1 MLDIVFKILMV
12 IFVSATGYLITF
24 QVAGSQSLA
33 RLGLFGGLVL
43 ALLAIL
49 IGEVLKRSSF
59 RALVGGVLGLIV
71 FLTPANF
78 LAYFFFL
85 NLIQPITVK
94 LLALA
99 FVNFIFGYLGLIVGI
114 NQAEK
119 FEPSELQPLSW
130 KGSSA
135 ESSKILDTSVIIDGR
150 IADVC
155 QSGFAE
161 GPLIIPQFV
170 LRELQQ
176 IADSSDASKRARGRR
191 GLDILNH
198 MREELGLNLKVID
211 EDFPHIRDVDAKLV
225 ALAKKLNAKVVTND
239 FNLNKVA
246 EIQGVKVLNINDLA
260 NALRPVILPGEILM
274 VRVLKEGKETGQ
286 GVAYLEDGTM
296 VVVDNGI
303 KYLGKNVEVFITSVL
318 QTAAGRMIF
327 GKPKEEESAEYLQ
340 KVL

>member
-155 QSGFAE
+155 RSGFAE

>member
-1 MLDIVFKILMV
+1 MLDIVFRVLMV
-12 IFVSATGYLITF
+12 IFVSATGYLITL
-24 QVAGSQSLA
+24 QVAGSQNLA

-85 NLIQPITVK
+85 NLIQPVTVK
-94 LLALA
+94 LLSLA

-114 NQAEK
+114 NQADK
-119 FEPSELQPLSW
+119 FEPSELRPLSW
-130 KGSSA
+130 KSPSA
-135 ESSKILDTSVIIDGR
+135 ESSKILDTSVVIDGR

-211 EDFPHIRDVDAKLV
+211 EDFPRIRDVDAKLV

-327 GKPKEEESAEYLQ
+327 GKPKEEESAEYLE

>member
-12 IFVSATGYLITF
+12 IFVSATGYLITL
-24 QVAGSQSLA
+24 QVAGNQNLA

-43 ALLAIL
+43 ALLAVL

-85 NLIQPITVK
+85 NLIQPVTVK
-94 LLALA
+94 LLVLA

-114 NQAEK
+114 NQADK
-119 FEPSELQPLSW
+119 FEPSELRPLSW
-130 KGSSA
+130 KSPSA
-135 ESSKILDTSVIIDGR
+135 ESSKILDTSVVIDGR

-198 MREELGLNLKVID
+198 MREEMGLNLKVID

-327 GKPKEEESAEYLQ
+327 GKPKEEESAEYLE

>member
-1 MLDIVFKILMV
+1 MLDTVFRVLVV
-12 IFVSATGYLITF
+12 IFVSATGYLITL
-24 QVAGSQSLA
+24 QVGGSQQMA
-33 RLGLFGGLVL
+33 RLGLLGGLVL
-43 ALLAIL
+43 ALVAIL

-78 LAYFFFL
+78 LTYFFFL
-85 NLIQPITVK
+85 NLIQPVTVK

-119 FEPSELQPLSW
+119 FEPSDLHPLSW
-130 KGSSA
+130 KGQLV

-176 IADSSDASKRARGRR
+176 IADSADGPKRARGRR

-198 MREELGLNLKVID
+198 MREELGLDVKVID
-211 EDFPHIRDVDAKLV
+211 EDFPRIKDVDAKLV
-225 ALAKKLNAKVVTND
+225 ALAKKLNAKVATND

-246 EIQGVKVLNINDLA
+246 ELQGVKVLNINDLA
-260 NALRPVILPGEILM
+260 NALRPVILPGELLT

-327 GKPKEEESAEYLQ
+327 GKPKEDESAEYLE